1 MSRVVSDI
9 NSLLLPRYLL
19 NDIYPYPEGV
29 QLEFKKCFHINQHD
43 KYRETLCAF
52 LNTNGGHMIFGI
64 LDNCVING
72 CALNDGEKD
81 RILLF
86 VDSIYNILKKT
97 NGEPIHP
104 NSLKVYFEEIA
115 KNIYIII
122 ITCYRDTTNDIT
134 YQFIGGDSWIRMN
147 ASNMKTKYGKLYTV
161 QDVLNIKQKMYIKQ
175 SEIISKLKKEY
186 RNCEDTTILEISNIF
201 YKKEEKEKQI
211 IVNEKFRPYF
221 NGSIFIT
228 INILIV
234 SGILINFYV

>member
-1 MSRVVSDI
+1 MSKIVSDI
-9 NSLLLPRYLL
+9 NTLLLPRYLL

-64 LDNCVING
+64 LDNCIING
-72 CALNDGEKD
+72 CSLNEGEKD

-86 VDSIYNILKKT
+86 ADSIYNILKKT

-122 ITCYRDTTNDIT
+122 ISCYRDNTNDLL

-147 ASNMKTKYGKLYTV
+147 ASNMKTKYGKLYTL
-161 QDVLNIKQKMYIKQ
+161 QDVFNIKQKMHEKQ
-175 SEIISKLKKEY
+175 LELTNKLKKEY
-186 RNCEDTTILEISNIF
+186 RVCEDITILEISDIF
-201 YKKEEKEKQI
+201 YKKEIKEKELFVKNNVTSFFDSI
-211 IVNEKFRPYF
+211 IF
-221 NGSIFIT
+221 ST
-228 INILIV
+228 INKLILC
-234 SGILINFYV
+234 GILIYFCV

>member
-9 NSLLLPRYLL
+9 NTLLLSRYLL

-122 ITCYRDTTNDIT
+122 ISCYRDNTNDVP

-161 QDVLNIKQKMYIKQ
+161 QDVLNIKQKMYEKQ
-175 SEIISKLKKEY
+175 GEIINKLKKEY
-186 RNCEDTTILEISNIF
+186 RVCEDTTILEISDIF
-201 YKKEEKEKQI
+201 HKKEIKEKEKI
-211 IVNEKFRPYF
+211 NNNSRSCIDSNVFF
-221 NGSIFIT
+221 T
-228 INILIV
+228 INLLIV
-234 SGILINFYV
+234 SGILIHFYV